1 MDTYS
6 ASTYKE
12 TLEFLYARLPMY
24 QRQGAAAYKHDLST
38 TQALDK
44 FFDHPH
50 RAFKSVHVAGTNG
63 KGSVCHMLASILQ
76 DAGYNTGLFTS
87 PHYKDFRERIRI
99 NGGMIPEEDVMEFM
113 DVYYEK
119 IKSYAP
125 SFFELTFS
133 MASWYF
139 KKEKVDVVVW
149 ETGMGGRLD
158 STNVVSPILSVITN
172 VAKDHTRFL
181 GETLS
186 EIAREKAGIIKKD
199 TPIII
204 GEYMEE
210 LMPVFE
216 EVSGAL
222 DAPLSVASRQIS
234 LYSVKPVTGALEVAL
249 SLEGLIK
256 GRITLPF
263 PARYQLV
270 NMQTTLQ
277 AVRVLKSL
285 GLEIRPVSIKRG
297 FEYVVTNTGFQGRF
311 QVLRR
316 GPLVIADSAHNPAAI
331 AGVMKQLD
339 SFKRNRIHIV
349 LGVVNDKDISGLLDV
364 MPEKARYYF
373 ARADIP
379 RGLPAETLRQCALK
393 AGLKGKAYESVPIA
407 FNKALSAAGRRE
419 VVFVGG
425 SIFTVAEVI

>member
-1 MDTYS
+1 MYS

-12 TLEFLYARLPMY
+12 TLDFLYTRLPMY

-38 TQALDK
+38 TQALDR
-44 FFDHPH
+44 FFQHPH
-50 RAFKSVHVAGTNG
+50 TAFKSIHIAGTNG

-76 DAGYNTGLFTS
+76 DAGYKTGLFTS

-113 DVYYEK
+113 DRYYDKVEAY
-119 IKSYAP
+119 SP

-133 MASWYF
+133 MAAWYF
-139 KKEKVDVVVW
+139 KEEKVDVVVW

-158 STNVVSPILSVITN
+158 STNVVSPMLSVITN
-172 VAKDHTRFL
+172 VAMDHTRFL
-181 GETLS
+181 GETLP

-204 GEYMEE
+204 GEYLEE
-210 LMPVFE
+210 VMPVFE
-216 EVSGAL
+216 EVSSAV
-222 DAPLSVASRQIS
+222 DAPLSVASREVS
-234 LYSVKPVTGALEVAL
+234 LYNVKPVTGALEVAL
-249 SLEGLIK
+249 SLDGLVK
-256 GRITLPF
+256 GRVTLPF

-277 AVRVLKSL
+277 AIRVLKTL
-285 GLEIRPVSIKRG
+285 GLVIRPVNIKRG
-297 FEYVVTNTGFQGRF
+297 FEHVVTNTGFQGRF

-331 AGVMKQLD
+331 AGVMKQLEG
-339 SFKRNRIHIV
+339 FKRNRIHIV
-349 LGVVNDKDISGLLDV
+349 LGVVNDKDISGLLDAL
-364 MPEKARYYF
+364 PQRARYYF

-379 RGLPAETLRQCALK
+379 RGLSAETLRDQALK
-393 AGLKGKAYESVPIA
+393 AGLKGNAYESVPIA
-407 FNKALSAAGRRE
+407 FKKALAAAGRRE

-425 SIFTVAEVI
+425 SIFTVAEVL